1 MRVSSTRIFR
11 GDIMKDTNACFFK
24 ILMSALLCFVFST
37 EAFAQHP
44 QVSAEPHN
52 GSVVKIIP
60 APQKDGFYSAGEDGF
75 IIKWSSDGMGEHY
88 QITELKI
95 SDLAVNP
102 ANSDV
107 AVASSDGNEVNRV
120 EVMDWATA
128 SKKFTKQFS
137 EKILSI
143 SYSARGRFL
152 FITTSGINGFY
163 ILNAMTGKLLKQCD
177 NPSDKIT
184 MIATS
189 NSEKAAI
196 LYSANSG
203 KIFYFDMQK
212 LVVQKT
218 LSASSS
224 IKQTVLFG
232 EKYAN
237 RFIAGV
243 KGGLITVIDAKT
255 SSTICSIA
263 ATSPQ
268 ILASPDNSKIYY
280 TSSESNGLVLYELS
294 EEKLGAKLEGT
305 ATSVSATEIYKFS
318 NSELP
323 GKSISSCATNDGK
336 LIQFG
341 TSDGAVYEAK
351 NNGEKI
357 STKLLTKKMYQGI
370 KDIASFNNKI
380 YLLTKDGIYRASY
393 DGAIVKLG
401 QNSGHTDFIIA
412 DESTAVLWSKKTKDS
427 VQLVTL
433 SESTPGSP
441 RTIFTPKSN
450 ILNAHVFDR
459 NFVYVLAS
467 SKVGRLNLDTSKN
480 VNLYSGTTVEDA
492 FMASSKLVYVAKSAS
507 GEIDSALISKNLSTG
522 ETVPLKVDGYASFA
536 VDADM
541 SADKN
546 IYGLALAD
554 YEGNTVTQVYQYYPA
569 QRKSKILLRFNSED
583 MNAFVQLESSV
594 LYTNLGKAQ
603 IYAYELESGKVRV
616 YRRTSSLPKKMAVS
630 DEHLVFLNGDGGLA
644 WYNPASQTALS
655 QWYLN
660 TEGTWIEF

>member
-1 MRVSSTRIFR
+1 MRTGHVDFFRIL
-11 GDIMKDTNACFFK
+11 MAALCCFFTT
-24 ILMSALLCFVFST
+24 A
-37 EAFAQHP
+37 AFAQHP

-52 GSVVKIIP
+52 GKVVKIVP
-60 APQKDGFYSAGEDGF
+60 TAQKDGFYSAGEDGF
-75 IIKWSSDGMGEHY
+75 LIKWSADGMGEHY
-88 QITELKI
+88 QITDLKI
-95 SDLAVNP
+95 SDMAVNP
-102 ANSDV
+102 ANNDV
-107 AVASSDGNEVNRV
+107 AVSASDGNEINRV

-137 EKILSI
+137 DPILSI
-143 SYSARGRFL
+143 SYSTRGRFL
-152 FITTSGINGFY
+152 FITTSGVNGFY
-163 ILNAMTGKLLKQCD
+163 ILNAMTGKLLKQSD
-177 NPSDKIT
+177 SPSEKIS

-196 LYSANSG
+196 LYSEKSG

-218 LSASSS
+218 LSTSSG

-243 KGGLITVIDAKT
+243 KGGLITILDAKT
-255 SSTICSIA
+255 ASTVCSIS
-263 ATSPQ
+263 ATSPR
-268 ILASPDNSKIYY
+268 ILVSQDNSKIYY
-280 TSSESNGLVLYELS
+280 TSTETDGTVLYELG
-294 EEKLGAKLEGT
+294 EEKLGAKIEGLSNSVTALE
-305 ATSVSATEIYKFS
+305 ICKFS

-323 GKSISSCATNDGK
+323 GKSVTSCADIGGK
-336 LIQFG
+336 QMLFG
-341 TSDGAVYEAK
+341 TSDGTVYEAK
-351 NNGEKI
+351 NQGEKLG
-357 STKLLTKKMYQGI
+357 TRLLTKRMYQAI
-370 KDIASFNNKI
+370 RDITSFNKKI
-380 YLLTKDGIYRASY
+380 YLLTKDGIYRVAY
-393 DGAIVKLG
+393 DGTIVKVG
-401 QNSGHTDFIIA
+401 ENSGHTDLIIA
-412 DESTAVLWSKKTKDS
+412 DESTAVLWSKKDKKS
-427 VQLVTL
+427 VQVVSL
-433 SESTPGSP
+433 SETAPGTP
-441 RTIFTPKSN
+441 RAIFAPKSN

-467 SKVGRLNLDTSKN
+467 SKVGRLNLDNSKN
-480 VNLYSGTTVEDA
+480 VSLYSGTTVEDA
-492 FMASSKLVYVAKSAS
+492 FMTSSKLVYVAKSAS

-541 SADKN
+541 SEDKN

-554 YEGNTVTQVYQYYPA
+554 YDGNTVTQVYQYYPA
-569 QRKSKILLRFNSED
+569 QRKSKVLLRFNAED

-594 LYTNLGKAQ
+594 LYTNLGKSQ
-603 IYAYELESGKVRV
+603 IYAYELDSGKVRV
-616 YRRTSSLPKKMAVS
+616 YRRTSALPKKMAVS
-630 DEHLVFLNGDGGLA
+630 DEHLVFLNEDGGLA